1 MIDFEKCE
9 KIFIDFDGVI
19 VDSNQFKELAIE
31 RSISKFIG
39 KNKNTTDAINFFN
52 INAGIGREK
61 KLSKFFN
68 HDQVLNILGTYSKEC
83 HNFFLEASPTD
94 GIINF
99 LKFLKGKSKSKK
111 IYILSGGEKDE
122 IVLFLKRNSLSTY
135 FEDILSSDKSKI
147 EHLQEKHV
155 SKNDIFIGDS
165 QNDLKAALETGI
177 QFILFEK
184 FKSSKSFPSQRLIED
199 NYLLKTD
206 NFKSLMEEIKS

>member
-1 MIDFEKCE
+1 MINFEKCE

-31 RSISKFIG
+31 RSIFKVIG
-39 KNKNTTDAINFFN
+39 KNKTTYAAINFFN
-52 INAGIGREK
+52 INAGIAREK

-68 HDQVLNILGTYSKEC
+68 HDQVLNIMRIYSKEC
-83 HNFFLEASPTD
+83 HHFFLEASPTV

-99 LKFLKGKSKSKK
+99 LKFLKERNKSKK

-122 IVLFLKRNSLSTY
+122 IILFFNIFSLSTY

-165 QNDLKAALETGI
+165 QNDLKAALVTGI
-177 QFILFEK
+177 QFILFGK
-184 FKSSKSFPSQRLIED
+184 YKSLKSFPSQTLIED
-199 NYLLKTD
+199 NYLFKTD